1 MEGVEGDAAW
11 AWANTDVQH
20 RDINKLTGDVMQLAS
35 VGFPHKFLFM
45 DLVEL
50 RKCYVDKPE
59 LLYEEIKNFLGLD
72 VPLKKLAAHV
82 AKCQK
87 THAVQNSLG

>member
-20 RDINKLTGDVMQLAS
+20 RDIHKLTGEVMKLAS
-35 VGFPHKFLFM
+35 VGFPHKFMFM

-50 RKCYVDKPE
+50 RKGYVDKPE
-59 LLYEEIKNFLGLD
+59 LLGEEIKNSLGLYE
-72 VPLKKLAAHV
+72 PLKKLAAHV
-82 AKCQK
+82 AKLQNM
-87 THAVQNSLG
+87 HAMQNSLG